1 MRADRPADQVR
12 RVGVPATLPVAV
24 GAVVAAGVAVE
35 VVAVVAAAAAVA
47 GAKIVND
54 LRDRVGLGWRPHL
67 AAGILEHLDGLDL
80 LEVIAD
86 DFFYAPRRQVR
97 ALKTLA
103 AQIPVVLHGVSLG
116 LASCAPVET
125 KRLDQMAR
133 LMDQVRPEFW
143 SEHLAFVRA
152 GGIEIGHLAAP
163 PRNSASV
170 NAAAANLYR
179 AQAAVGAKP
188 LVENI
193 ATLIDPPAS
202 NLSECAWINGILSS
216 SNCGLL
222 LDLHNVLANG
232 LNHGYDPLEFV
243 GQIPPERIVAI
254 HIAGGKFVSAPDG
267 TQRLLDDHFHDVPDP
282 VFELLEETAA
292 RAPGPLTVILERDG
306 DYPSMDSLLAQI
318 VQARRALAR
327 GRARRAQCVEVLA

>member
-1 MRADRPADQVR
+1 MNNL
-12 RVGVPATLPVAV
+12 T
-24 GAVVAAGVAVE
+24 
-35 VVAVVAAAAAVA
+35 
-47 GAKIVND
+47 
-54 LRDRVGLGWRPHL
+54 DRVGLGWRPDL
-67 AAGILEHLDGLDL
+67 AAGILEHLDAIDL

-86 DFFYAPRRQVR
+86 DFFSAPRGQVR

-103 AQIPVVLHGVSLG
+103 AQIPVVFHGVSLG
-116 LASCAPVET
+116 LASSAPVET

-163 PRNSASV
+163 PRNSSTV
-170 NAAAANLYR
+170 DAATANLYR
-179 AQAAVGAKP
+179 AETTVGARP

-202 NLSECAWINGILSS
+202 TLSESAWLNGILSA
-216 SNCGLL
+216 SNCALL
-222 LDLHNVLANG
+222 FDLHNVLANG

-243 GQIPPERIVAI
+243 RQIPPERIAAI

-267 TQRLLDDHFHDVPDP
+267 SPRLLDDHLHDVPDP
-282 VFELLEETAA
+282 VFALLEETAA

-306 DYPSMDSLLAQI
+306 DFPEMDSLLAQI
-318 VQARRALAR
+318 AEARRALAK
-327 GRARRAQCVEVLA
+327 GRARRSQPVEAVA

>member
-1 MRADRPADQVR
+1 MN
-12 RVGVPATLPVAV
+12 GLP
-24 GAVVAAGVAVE
+24 
-35 VVAVVAAAAAVA
+35 
-47 GAKIVND
+47 
-54 LRDRVGLGWRPHL
+54 DRVGLGWRPDL
-67 AAGILEHLDGLDL
+67 AAGILEHLDGIDL

-86 DFFYAPRRQVR
+86 DFFTAPRRQVR

-116 LASCAPVET
+116 LASSAPVET

-133 LMDQVRPEFW
+133 LMDQVLPEFW
-143 SEHLAFVRA
+143 SEHLVRA

-163 PRNSASV
+163 PRSSATVDEAS
-170 NAAAANLYR
+170 ANLHR

-202 NLSECAWINGILSS
+202 TLSECAWINGILSS
-216 SNCGLL
+216 SNCSLL

-232 LNHGYDPLEFV
+232 LNHGYDPFEFV
-243 GQIPPERIVAI
+243 RQIPPERIVAI
-254 HIAGGKFVSAPDG
+254 HIAGGKFISAPDG

-282 VFELLEETAA
+282 VFDLLEETAA

-306 DYPSMDSLLAQI
+306 DFPSMDSLLSQI
-318 VQARRALAR
+318 AQARSALLR
-327 GRARRAQCVEVLA
+327 GRARRAQTAEVLA

>member
-1 MRADRPADQVR
+1 
-12 RVGVPATLPVAV
+12 
-24 GAVVAAGVAVE
+24 
-35 VVAVVAAAAAVA
+35 
-47 GAKIVND
+47 VNN
-54 LRDRVGLGWRPHL
+54 LTDRVGLGWRPEL
-67 AAGILEHLDGLDL
+67 AASILEHLDGIDL

-86 DFFYAPRRQVR
+86 DFFSAPSRQVR

-116 LASCAPVET
+116 LASSSPVET
-125 KRLDQMAR
+125 RRLDRMAR
-133 LMDQVRPEFW
+133 LIGEVSPEFW

-163 PRNSASV
+163 PRCSATID
-170 NAAAANLYR
+170 AAAANLHR

-193 ATLIDPPAS
+193 ATLVDPPAS
-202 NLSECAWINGILSS
+202 TLSESDWIAGILFS

-232 LNHGYDPLEFV
+232 LNHGYEPFEFV
-243 GQIPPERIVAI
+243 RQIPPERIAAI
-254 HIAGGKFVSAPDG
+254 HIAGGKFISAPDG

-282 VFELLEETAA
+282 VFDLLEETAA

-306 DYPSMDSLLAQI
+306 HYPSMNSLLAQI
-318 VQARRALAR
+318 AQARRALAK
-327 GRARRAQCVEVLA
+327 GRERRMQPVEAVA